1 MKDPQQELPLKH
13 PHGDAKLA
21 NAKAALAES
30 VRLIAEAEKHAS
42 EVAEELKHSREDS
55 EEDKERN
62 RLFSLVID
70 SLEKSFF
77 KEVEIL
83 HPG

>member
-55 EEDKERN
+55 EEDKER
-62 RLFSLVID
+62 
-70 SLEKSFF
+70 KAAAA
-77 KEVEIL
+77 KKAVEDAA
-83 HPG
+83 GVVSM